1 MATTT
6 PDESVI
12 ITESEDGKSFTV
24 SENPDYVPAPAYVYD
39 STPMSNGEKIG
50 LSLFGLAFAGFVGA
64 VGYFAHKENK
74 KIEAEAAERQAE
86 MKRKREE
93 RAAWFDTQRKEGRTV
108 VETVD
113 GKFLAIPNEAYA
125 SAEVRVKGV

>member
-1 MATTT
+1 VATTT
-6 PDESVI
+6 DESVI

-24 SENPDYVPAPAYVYD
+24 SENPDYVAASVAAYD
-39 STPMSNGEKIG
+39 PTPMSKGEKIG
-50 LSLFGLAFAGFVGA
+50 LSIFGLAFAGFVGA
-64 VGYFAHKENK
+64 VGYFSHKENK
-74 KIEAEAAERQAE
+74 RIEEASAARQAE

-125 SAEVRVKGV
+125 SAEVRVKGI